1 MKLNWFSPLP
11 PAATDIAHFTTRV
24 LPALSSRADVI
35 LWTDQTDFDP
45 NLNRLASVQKYE
57 PDRVKWEE
65 LNRADACIY
74 NLGNNPLFH
83 GAIWQ
88 LARRHAGIVILHDT
102 RLHHFFDGLYRV
114 QWRDLPGYLAM
125 MEYYYAAEGIRDA
138 ADCFRNEARNI
149 NEMAEK
155 YPLTEHALENS
166 LGVVVHTQDAFDQLS
181 ESNTRPVAY
190 LPLPFAAS
198 PPKRLAAGYRPPR
211 ENVRLRGSRSGEP
224 GGAGGGTCRLVMFG
238 YIARNR
244 RLEAVLQALSEMP
257 ERHRF
262 HLDVFGEILDNEKE
276 IKAQIR
282 ELGLKS
288 LVTLH
293 GFAPE
298 RELDEALSQADLA
311 INLRYPTM
319 GEASGSQL
327 RIWAHALPS
336 LVTRVGWYAALPDD
350 AVAHVRT
357 DEDARGTEPLAVA
370 SGSTRTNEID
380 DIQTILRA
388 FLDDPARFAAMGQKG
403 RAILEEQHSP
413 EMYASGLIE
422 FVEEI
427 KRHRAR
433 VALYALAERT
443 GEVTNELFETGMTS
457 EFLNGVATQIR
468 ALAK

>member
-24 LPALSSRADVI
+24 LPALSARADITV
-35 LWTDQTDFDP
+35 WTDQTDFDP
-45 NLNRLASVQKYE
+45 NLKQLAGVRKFE

-125 MEYYYAAEGIRDA
+125 MEDYYGAEGRRDA

-149 NEMAEK
+149 NEMAQK
-155 YPLTEHALENS
+155 YPLTEHALEDS
-166 LGVVVHTQDAFDQLS
+166 LGVVVHTQDAFNQLS
-181 ESNTRPVAY
+181 ESDTRPVAY

-198 PPKRLAAGYRPPR
+198 SPKRLAADHRPPN
-211 ENVRLRGSRSGEP
+211 ENDRVRGSHSGEP
-224 GGAGGGTCRLVMFG
+224 GGSSGGTYRLVMFG

-244 RLEAVLQALSEMP
+244 RLEAVLQALSEMA
-257 ERHRF
+257 ECNRF

-282 ELGLKS
+282 ELRLKR

-298 RELDEALSQADLA
+298 VELDEALSQADLA

-336 LVTRVGWYAALPDD
+336 MVTNVGWYAALPSA
-350 AVAHVRT
+350 AVAHVH
-357 DEDARGTEPLAVA
+357 EGENEVA
-370 SGSTRTNEID
+370 
-380 DIQTILRA
+380 DIQFILRA
-388 FLDDPARFAAMGQKG
+388 FLDDPARFAAMGRKG
-403 RAILEEQHSP
+403 KAILEEQHSP
-413 EMYASGLIE
+413 EMYASGLID
-422 FVEEI
+422 FVEEV
-427 KRHRAR
+427 KQQRAR
-433 VALYALAERT
+433 AALYALAERT
-443 GEVTNELFETGMTS
+443 GEVANELFGAGMTS
-457 EFLNGVATQIR
+457 EVLNGVATQIR
-468 ALAK
+468 DLAK